1 MGKQRLDILVAR
13 QGLAESRE
21 QAQRLIMAGDIL
33 VNGQPVTRSA
43 SRFDEGVA
51 LSAKA
56 RPRFVSR
63 GGEKLD
69 GAFRR
74 YPLLR
79 AAGRSC
85 LDVGAS
91 TGGFTDCLLR
101 HGAARVLAVDVGKG
115 QLHWRLRTDSRVQVM
130 EGVNARYLDRA
141 DLPFSVD
148 LATID
153 VSFIS
158 LRRILPAV
166 VRVLEPAADIVA
178 LVKPRFEAGRKQ
190 VGKGGVVRDEA
201 VRQGVAEGVRSFA
214 ESELALRCKGLCD
227 APLAGPA
234 GNLEFLMWLAKGEP
248 A

>member
-1 MGKQRLDILVAR
+1 MGKERLDILVAR
-13 QGLAESRE
+13 RGLAESRE
-21 QAQRLIMAGDIL
+21 KAQRLIMAGEIL
-33 VNGQPVTRSA
+33 ANGQPATRPA
-43 SRFDEGVA
+43 GRFDEQVA
-51 LSAKA
+51 LTAKA

-63 GGEKLD
+63 GGEKLE

-74 YPLLR
+74 FGIE

-91 TGGFTDCLLR
+91 TGGFTDCLLQ

-115 QLHWRLRTDSRVQVM
+115 QLHWRLRTDSRVHVM

-141 DLPFSVD
+141 VLPFPAD
-148 LATID
+148 LAVID
-153 VSFIS
+153 VAFIS
-158 LRRILPAV
+158 LRKILPAV
-166 VRVLEPAADIVA
+166 ARVLEPRADIVA
-178 LVKPRFEAGRKQ
+178 LVKPQFEAGRQQ

-234 GNLEFLMWLAKGEP
+234 GNLEFLMWLVKGEP